1 MHSTHWAP
9 EDEKLVRLFLCLR
22 AMTFRLETLETQS
35 YQIAIKRRF
44 SGNKLDR
51 SFLIIDIMWVTYF
64 SCHVMIA
71 TLIARFTLISRI
83 FLYREIREINLWR
96 KFPQCNKVCTKIGI
110 KKTKS
115 VIHQKTDFLSSQC
128 SVTLLAVLPSKLHTR
143 CTGLITRIKSQ
154 YDPNIEF
161 CPQNGFRS

>member
-22 AMTFRLETLETQS
+22 AMTFKLETLETQS

-96 KFPQCNKVCTKIGI
+96 KFPQCNKICTKIGI
-110 KKTKS
+110 KKTKR
-115 VIHQKTDFLSSQC
+115 VIHQKADFLSSQC
-128 SVTLLAVLPSKLHTR
+128 SVTLLAFLPGKLHTR
-143 CTGLITRIKSQ
+143 CTGLITRIK
-154 YDPNIEF
+154 
-161 CPQNGFRS
+161 